1 MNKKKRQWAAGGVAT
16 AVAVVTLALIAGFG
30 SPADARGSLA
40 RAVLHDASGRTI
52 GSVIFVGAGGW
63 ADTVVVDLRL
73 PADAPA
79 LGSFHGLH
87 VHTTGTCVAP
97 FTTAG
102 GHWTLAPAT
111 HGSHTGD
118 LPSVLVA
125 NNGRA
130 RMAFQTHRFR
140 VNQLFDADGSA
151 VVLHAGADNF
161 ANVPIGG
168 GKYED
173 PNNWFNSVDPAGT
186 ARTGDAGSRYGC
198 GVVTGV

>member
-1 MNKKKRQWAAGGVAT
+1 MDV
-16 AVAVVTLALIAGFG
+16 
-30 SPADARGSLA
+30 A
-40 RAVLHDASGRTI
+40 RARLHDASGRTV
-52 GSVIFVGAGGW
+52 GSVLFLGAGGW
-63 ADTVVVDLRL
+63 AKPWWWICACPPTPR
-73 PADAPA
+73 P
-79 LGSFHGLH
+79 GSFHGLH

-102 GHWTLAPAT
+102 GHWSLVPAT

-118 LPSVLVA
+118 LPSVLVG
-125 NNGRA
+125 NNGRG
-130 RMAFQTHRFR
+130 RMVFQTHRFR

-173 PNNWFNSVDPAGT
+173 PNNWFNSADPAGT
-186 ARTGDAGSRYGC
+186 ARTGDAGSRYLRGRDRPVGPTTSVRRC
-198 GVVTGV
+198 PAERAGHL

>member
-102 GHWTLAPAT
+102 GTGPWPRPPTGAT
-111 HGSHTGD
+111 PVTSRVSWWPTT
-118 LPSVLVA
+118 A
-125 NNGRA
+125 GRA
-130 RMAFQTHRFR
+130 WRSRR
-140 VNQLFDADGSA
+140 IDSGVSQLFDADGSA